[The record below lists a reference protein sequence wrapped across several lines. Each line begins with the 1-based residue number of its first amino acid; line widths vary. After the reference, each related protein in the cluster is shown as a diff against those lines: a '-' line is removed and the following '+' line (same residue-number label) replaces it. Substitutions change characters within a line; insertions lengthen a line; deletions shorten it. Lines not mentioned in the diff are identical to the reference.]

1 MARASQWAKANK
13 PPKFSTRAVNRCRVC
28 GRIRGVY
35 RDFALCRICTRLLA
49 LKGEPPESRKR
60 AGDPMMTDPVAD
72 LLSRIRNAS
81 MARHELTRVP
91 ANKLKK
97 NIALLLKAEGY
108 VADVRQEEW
117 GPKKHQTLTIVLKYG
132 EDRTSAFQGIR
143 RVSRPGRRVYVR
155 HDQIPRV
162 LSGLGISIIST
173 STGLMS
179 DKEARRRK
187 VGGELL
193 CEVW

>member
-1 MARASQWAKANK
+1 
-13 PPKFSTRAVNRCRVC
+13 
-28 GRIRGVY
+28 
-35 RDFALCRICTRLLA
+35 
-49 LKGEPPESRKR
+49 
-60 AGDPMMTDPVAD
+60 MMTDPVAD

-132 EDRTSAFQGIR
+132 DDRKSAFQGIR
-143 RVSRPGRRVYVR
+143 RVSRPGRRVYTKKQ
-155 HDQIPRV
+155 DIPWV
-162 LSGLGISIIST
+162 LAGMGVAILSTPKGIM
-173 STGLMS
+173 TGQR
-179 DKEARRRK
+179 ARQLNL
-187 VGGELL
+187 GGEIL
-193 CEVW
+193 CKVW

>member
-1 MARASQWAKANK
+1 
-13 PPKFSTRAVNRCRVC
+13 
-28 GRIRGVY
+28 
-35 RDFALCRICTRLLA
+35 
-49 LKGEPPESRKR
+49 
-60 AGDPMMTDPVAD
+60 MMTDPVAD

-81 MARHELTRVP
+81 LARHELTRVP

-132 EDRTSAFQGIR
+132 DDRTSAFQGIR

>member
-1 MARASQWAKANK
+1 
-13 PPKFSTRAVNRCRVC
+13 
-28 GRIRGVY
+28 
-35 RDFALCRICTRLLA
+35 
-49 LKGEPPESRKR
+49 
-60 AGDPMMTDPVAD
+60 MMTDPIAD
-72 LLSRIRNAS
+72 LLARIRNAAL
-81 MARHELTRVP
+81 ARHELTRLP
-91 ANKLKK
+91 ANKIKK
-97 NIALLLKAEGY
+97 NIAELLKAEGY

-117 GPKKHQTLTIVLKYG
+117 GPKKHQTLTIVLKYTD
-132 EDRTSAFQGIR
+132 ERKSAFQGLR

-162 LSGLGISIIST
+162 LSGLGMSIIST
-173 STGLMS
+173 SSGLMS

>member
-1 MARASQWAKANK
+1 M
-13 PPKFSTRAVNRCRVC
+13 FLHRV
-28 GRIRGVY
+28 
-35 RDFALCRICTRLLA
+35 
-49 LKGEPPESRKR
+49 K
-60 AGDPMMTDPVAD
+60 M
-72 LLSRIRNAS
+72 N
-81 MARHELTRVP
+81 
-91 ANKLKK
+91 
-97 NIALLLKAEGY
+97 
-108 VADVRQEEW
+108 W
-117 GPKKHQTLTIVLKYG
+117 KKHQTLTIVLKYG

>member
-1 MARASQWAKANK
+1 
-13 PPKFSTRAVNRCRVC
+13 
-28 GRIRGVY
+28 
-35 RDFALCRICTRLLA
+35 
-49 LKGEPPESRKR
+49 
-60 AGDPMMTDPVAD
+60 MMTDPVAD
-72 LLSRIRNAS
+72 LLARIRNAS
-81 MARHELTRVP
+81 LARHELTRVP

-117 GPKKHQTLTIVLKYG
+117 GPQKHQTLTIVLKYG

>member
-1 MARASQWAKANK
+1 
-13 PPKFSTRAVNRCRVC
+13 
-28 GRIRGVY
+28 
-35 RDFALCRICTRLLA
+35 
-49 LKGEPPESRKR
+49 
-60 AGDPMMTDPVAD
+60 MMTDPVAD
-72 LLSRIRNAS
+72 LLARIRNAS
-81 MARHELTRVP
+81 LARHELTRVP

>member
-1 MARASQWAKANK
+1 
-13 PPKFSTRAVNRCRVC
+13 
-28 GRIRGVY
+28 
-35 RDFALCRICTRLLA
+35 
-49 LKGEPPESRKR
+49 
-60 AGDPMMTDPVAD
+60 MMTDPVAD

-132 EDRTSAFQGIR
+132 DDRSSAFQGIR

>member
-1 MARASQWAKANK
+1 M
-13 PPKFSTRAVNRCRVC
+13 
-28 GRIRGVY
+28 I
-35 RDFALCRICTRLLA
+35 
-49 LKGEPPESRKR
+49 
-60 AGDPMMTDPVAD
+60 TDPIAD